1 MIRTVVTRAA
11 TALASTLAFLL
22 LLADSAVA
30 CGVSYDSATPSPAGS
45 CGAAAAVGGAAT
57 IATGVAITALVMAVR
72 GVTSGVMTPSE
83 LATYVDALKQPQSEG
98 PALGEALQEAAARVV
113 ERSGQGRVEEA
124 SKAAEQ
130 VVTLMAAPRHEA
142 QQVVNDARQAISATQ
157 KYYTRA
163 NAALA
168 RAGTQA
174 HVAVVLDSARQD
186 LAAAES
192 KLNEGQQSFRQAETE
207 HQSLLRAALEV
218 AGNPTDFQ
226 STAQSAADTLNDAV
240 QKATQAITLASS
252 AHDRLTLVHIA
263 LRAVQ
268 AAEQVKRGNW
278 IAAFRAARD
287 AAARAHEVAFRVNQ
301 AAQNHQAA
309 GTPSTDLEQ
318 AAEELVRH
326 ANAMTLRSHR
336 VLHSALGKLAAP
348 EMKLAANEF
357 TRIADQV
364 SHLLPSPTGRRQ
376 SFSLARSRRVALR
389 THEMSF
395 EALHAAGRVQRAASG
410 AMEARRFLD
419 ARGLAGQATPSG
431 SALSTA
437 RAKALISPGPPE
449 RPEATRT
456 RVRTVPG
463 RLPMGHRFAFQNSVK
478 EPNTDYV
485 VTHEH
490 QNGAT
495 YQATYRTDG
504 LGNIVEIWTLSGHR
518 IQQSA
523 TRGKSQPNP
532 ELQEPRPNCI
542 YHVNDRFTY
551 ITDEAGRTVLATG
564 ALERHGASRHKVAKN
579 AETDE
584 RKGEF
589 LKVKFV
595 GGHIFAKIFGGPGE
609 KINIVAMLDGLNH
622 ARVER
627 TAFENWGR
635 FEYELDRR
643 MKRGGE
649 KISMT
654 VELPYYDTL
663 GNSRVSRTP
672 SGMLVT
678 YLVEGVRQP
687 PRAFVNLPEDGFGR
701 VRPHDWRVIRVEPF
715 RH

>member
-1 MIRTVVTRAA
+1 VIRTAVTRAA

-22 LLADSAVA
+22 LLADSAMA

-83 LATYVDALKQPQSEG
+83 LAKYVDALKQPQSEG

-142 QQVVNDARQAISATQ
+142 QQVVNGARQAISATQ

-163 NAALA
+163 NSALA
-168 RAGTQA
+168 RAATQVN
-174 HVAVVLDSARQD
+174 VADVLDSARQD

-192 KLNEGQQSFRQAETE
+192 NLNEGQQLFRQAETE
-207 HQSLLRAALEV
+207 HQSLLQAALAV
-218 AGNPTDFQ
+218 AGTPTDFQ
-226 STAQSAADTLNDAV
+226 STAQSAADSLNDAV
-240 QKATQAITLASS
+240 QKTTQAIALASS

-268 AAEQVKRGNW
+268 AAEKVEQKNW

-309 GTPSTDLEQ
+309 GTPSTHLEK
-318 AAEELVRH
+318 AAKELLRH
-326 ANAMTLRSHR
+326 ANAMTMQSHR
-336 VLHSALGKLAAP
+336 TLHSSLGKSAVVK
-348 EMKLAANEF
+348 MKLAATEF
-357 TRIADQV
+357 TQIADQV
-364 SHLLPSPTGRRQ
+364 SHLLPASIGRRQ

-437 RAKALISPGPPE
+437 RARALISPGPPA

-463 RLPMGHRFAFQNSVK
+463 RLPMGHRFAFQNSVQ
-478 EPNTDYV
+478 EPNTDYK

-490 QNGAT
+490 EDGAT

-504 LGNIVEIWTLSGHR
+504 LGNIVEIWTPSGHR
-518 IQQSA
+518 IHQSA
-523 TRGKSQPNP
+523 TQGKSQPNP

-564 ALERHGASRHKVAKN
+564 ALERHGESRHDKAQKPAVREGESEFPKVRFA
-579 AETDE
+579 
-584 RKGEF
+584 
-589 LKVKFV
+589 
-595 GGHIFAKIFGGPGE
+595 GGHIFAKQFGGPGE
-609 KINIVAMLDGLNH
+609 KINIVPMLDDLNL
-622 ARVER
+622 AGAGR
-627 TAFENWGR
+627 TAFDNWGR

-643 MKRGGE
+643 IKRGGE
-649 KISMT
+649 KMYMT

-663 GNSRVSRTP
+663 GNSRISRTP

-687 PRAFVNLPEDGFGR
+687 PRAFVNLPEDGPGR
-701 VRPHDWRVIRVEPF
+701 LRPNEWRAIRVTQA
-715 RH
+715 